1 MQISNG
7 KGGLRKKE
15 AKLRLGERNLH
26 QKRGQ
31 LHQKILV
38 LDKEAFS
45 LKLTIK

>member
-1 MQISNG
+1 MRISND
-7 KGGLRKKE
+7 KGDLRKKE
-15 AKLRLGERNLH
+15 DKLRQGERNLH